1 MIWGQY
7 EVLTS
12 SWCFEP
18 CFWSHYLLGIWW
30 TSCMNSVGTIGC
42 IWCHKMASYRFA
54 VMWPCRAINGPNG
67 CKNTAG
73 CAHSDPPCL
82 ADGRRHCEPDHSL
95 AFYKHQLIPV
105 WYKWDSVD
113 QISSFFLFFFTGY
126 YIHLVQLFT
135 NCLWL
140 APLPRVARFDWQQN
154 SPNRA
159 LIPPNCHFQGCRTGV
174 GNGAEYTEP
183 SRGPTKTPEWIAMDL
198 GAHRECL
205 CAGSRSLCY
214 APGHWTVFFCLFNI
228 QYAWHGSLQCL
239 CLQLFLLMPWAQ
251 DHELIILSV
260 DNNICFLIITD

>member
-1 MIWGQY
+1 MMIWGQY

-113 QISSFFLFFFTGY
+113 QISSFFFHWLLYSSCAIVYKLFMVST
-126 YIHLVQLFT
+126 
-135 NCLWL
+135 L
-140 APLPRVARFDWQQN
+140 AP
-154 SPNRA
+154 
-159 LIPPNCHFQGCRTGV
+159 GCQIWLT
-174 GNGAEYTEP
+174 
-183 SRGPTKTPEWIAMDL
+183 TK
-198 GAHRECL
+198 
-205 CAGSRSLCY
+205 
-214 APGHWTVFFCLFNI
+214 
-228 QYAWHGSLQCL
+228 
-239 CLQLFLLMPWAQ
+239 
-251 DHELIILSV
+251 
-260 DNNICFLIITD
+260 